1 MDLRAVERRKPGV
14 KTKLLVLGRQ
24 DRAMPGEVR
33 VTVLAAGVSLPKV
46 LAREDVHPGNTA
58 RVLYTRRY
66 STGGAAASV
75 MP

>member
-1 MDLRAVERRKPGV
+1 
-14 KTKLLVLGRQ
+14 
-24 DRAMPGEVR
+24 MPGEVR

-66 STGGAAASV
+66 LTGGAAASV